1 MSNLIFDIYTV
12 VWKEWRELLFQR
24 GSLRTTLMSLLPLLL
39 VFSIFLP
46 SQIGSLWVES
56 PLTIGLWGWL
66 PTLQV
71 LALTADAFAGER
83 ERHTLETLLASPL
96 SELAILLGK
105 VITVVS
111 YGWLMTLLVVLTGLI
126 GVNFFDGNGILLY
139 PASILFGGM
148 VLGFLSAT
156 LAASIG
162 VIVSLRSPTVRQA
175 AQKLAFVSIALT
187 WIPIIGFNLLPSL
200 IQESLVNS
208 AKGAD
213 ITQVFYLILVVLAL
227 IDAGLLSIAMVRF
240 KRSRLILD

>member
-1 MSNLIFDIYTV
+1 MIADIWTV

-24 GSLRTTLMSLLPLLL
+24 GSLRTTIMSLLPLLL
-39 VFSIFLP
+39 VFGIFIP
-46 SQIGSLWVES
+46 SQIGSAWVES
-56 PLTIGLWGWL
+56 PLTIVFWAWL

-71 LALTADAFAGER
+71 FALTADAFAGER

-96 SELAILLGK
+96 SEVAILLGK

-111 YGWLMTLLVVLTGLI
+111 YGWLMTLLVVLTGLV
-126 GVNFFDGNGILLY
+126 GVNFVHSDGKLLLY

-148 VLGFLSAT
+148 ILGFLSAT

-162 VIVSLRSPTVRQA
+162 VLVSLRSPTVRQA
-175 AQKLAFVSIALT
+175 AQKLAFVSIGLT
-187 WIPIIGFNLLPSL
+187 WIPIIGFNLLPSQL
-200 IQESLVNS
+200 QNSLLNF

-213 ITQVFYLILVVLAL
+213 ISQIFWLILIALAL
-227 IDAGLLSIAMVRF
+227 VDAGLLLIAMVRF

>member
-1 MSNLIFDIYTV
+1 MITDIWTV
-12 VWKEWRELLFQR
+12 IWKEWRELLFQR
-24 GSLRTTLMSLLPLLL
+24 GSLRTTLLSLVPLLL

-111 YGWLMTLLVVLTGLI
+111 YGWLITLLVVLTGLV
-126 GVNFFDGNGILLY
+126 GVNFFHGDGKLLLY

-148 VLGFLSAT
+148 VIGFLTAT

-187 WIPIIGFNLLPSL
+187 WIPIIGFNILPSR
-200 IQESLVNS
+200 IQESLLNY
-208 AKGAD
+208 AKNAD
-213 ITQVFYLILVVLAL
+213 ITQVFFVSLVFLAL
-227 IDAGLLSIAMVRF
+227 IDLGLLSIALGRF

>member
-1 MSNLIFDIYTV
+1 MISEIYTV

-24 GSLRTTLMSLLPLLL
+24 GSLRTTIMSLLPLLL
-39 VFSIFLP
+39 VFGIFIP
-46 SQIGSLWVES
+46 SQIGSAWVES
-56 PLTIGLWGWL
+56 PLTIIFWAWL

-71 LALTADAFAGER
+71 FALIADAFAGER

-96 SELAILLGK
+96 SEVAILLGK

-126 GVNFFDGNGILLY
+126 GVNFVHSDEKLLLY
-139 PASILFGGM
+139 SASLLFGGM
-148 VLGFLSAT
+148 ILGFLSAT

-175 AQKLAFVSIALT
+175 AQKLAFVSIGLT
-187 WIPIIGFNLLPSL
+187 WIPIIGFNLLPSKL
-200 IQESLVNS
+200 QNSLLNF

-213 ITQVFYLILVVLAL
+213 VSQIFWLILIVLAL
-227 IDAGLLSIAMVRF
+227 VDAGLLSIAMVRF

>member
-1 MSNLIFDIYTV
+1 MISDIWTV
-12 VWKEWRELLFQR
+12 IWKEWRELLFQR
-24 GSLRTTLMSLLPLLL
+24 GSLRTTLLSLVPLLL
-39 VFSIFLP
+39 VFGIFLP
-46 SQIGSLWVES
+46 SQIGKFWVES
-56 PLTIGLWGWL
+56 PITIVFWGWL

-111 YGWLMTLLVVLTGLI
+111 YGWLTTLLVVLTALV
-126 GVNFFDGNGILLY
+126 GVNFFHGDGKILLY
-139 PASILFGGM
+139 PASILFSGM
-148 VLGFLSAT
+148 VLGFLTAT

-187 WIPIIGFNLLPSL
+187 WIPIIGFNLLPSR

-213 ITQVFYLILVVLAL
+213 ITQVFFVTLVVLAL
-227 IDAGLLSIAMVRF
+227 IDVGLLSIALGRF

>member
-1 MSNLIFDIYTV
+1 MIADIWTV
-12 VWKEWRELLFQR
+12 IWKEWRELLFQR
-24 GSLRTTLMSLLPLLL
+24 GSLRTTIMSLLPLLL
-39 VFSIFLP
+39 VFGIFLP
-46 SQIGSLWVES
+46 SQIGSAWVES
-56 PLTIGLWGWL
+56 PVTIVFWAWL

-96 SELAILLGK
+96 SELAILFGK

-126 GVNFFDGNGILLY
+126 GVNFVHGDGKLLLY
-139 PASILFGGM
+139 PASIFFGGM

-175 AQKLAFVSIALT
+175 AQKLAFVSIGLT
-187 WIPIIGFNLLPSL
+187 WIPIIGFNLLPGRLQNSL
-200 IQESLVNS
+200 LNF

-213 ITQVFYLILVVLAL
+213 ISQIFLLILIVLAL
-227 IDAGLLSIAMVRF
+227 VDAGLLSIAMVRF